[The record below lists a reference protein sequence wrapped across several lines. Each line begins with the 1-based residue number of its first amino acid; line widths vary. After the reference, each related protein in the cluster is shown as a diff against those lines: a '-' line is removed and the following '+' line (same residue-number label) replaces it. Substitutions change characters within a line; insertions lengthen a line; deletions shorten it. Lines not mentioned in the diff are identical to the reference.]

1 MALAECAKC
10 ISPIRNP
17 FIEKFHVSF
26 PKICNDL
33 FDNDQLGSSVGAN
46 TISYLAA
53 RETAHRNDH
62 LVDVVKDVLKDAVRN
77 VAGCEFVQKPLSSTC
92 GELSGKCGG

>member
-1 MALAECAKC
+1 MALVAECAKC

-17 FIEKFHVSF
+17 FIEKFHVSL

-33 FDNDQLGSSVGAN
+33 FEAGQLGGSVGAN

-62 LVDVVKDVLKDAVRN
+62 LVDVVRDVLKDTVRN
-77 VAGCEFVQKPLSSTC
+77 VAGCECVQKSF
-92 GELSGKCGG
+92 

>member
-1 MALAECAKC
+1 MGHKHPSTAVSPAAQLVHCFAVLIVRHGSVAECAKC

-46 TISYLAA
+46 TILYLAA
-53 RETAHRNDH
+53 
-62 LVDVVKDVLKDAVRN
+62 
-77 VAGCEFVQKPLSSTC
+77 
-92 GELSGKCGG
+92 